1 MKNWYIVQT
10 YSSFEK
16 KVANA
21 IIEEAKK
28 AKLEDKIDEVLIP
41 THDVT
46 EVRRGKLFSIQ

>member
-1 MKNWYIVQT
+1 MKNWYIVQS

-21 IIEEAKK
+21 IIEEAIK
-28 AKLEDKIDEVLIP
+28 AKLEDKIEEVLVP

-46 EVRRGKLFSIQ
+46 VGRRG